1 MVVANDKKDVISLHM
16 EFRLLEVFVIIYI
29 IEFRLLEFF

>member
-16 EFRLLEVFVIIYI
+16 EFRLLEFFLIINIKY
-29 IEFRLLEFF
+29 